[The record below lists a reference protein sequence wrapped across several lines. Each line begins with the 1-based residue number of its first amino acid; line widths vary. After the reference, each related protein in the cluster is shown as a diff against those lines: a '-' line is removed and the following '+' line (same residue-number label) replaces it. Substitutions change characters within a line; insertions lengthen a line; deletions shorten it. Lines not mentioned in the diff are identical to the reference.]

1 MLKQSAGDLV
11 VQRVMHNSPG
21 MRADLVVGDEIL
33 AINGFR
39 VRCIDA
45 VADLMR
51 NCRDVK
57 LSFARRGLMKETLLQ
72 PETAIE
78 SWRLD
83 MDPQASS
90 GQLALREQWFKNV

>member
-1 MLKQSAGDLV
+1 MLNQSAGDLV

-39 VRCIDA
+39 VRCIEA
-45 VADLMR
+45 VADLIR
-51 NCRDVK
+51 NCREIK
-57 LSFARRGLMKETLLQ
+57 LSFARRGLMKETFLQ
-72 PETAIE
+72 PDTAIE

-83 MDPQASS
+83 IDPQASS
-90 GQLALREQWFKNV
+90 GQLALREQWFKTV

>member
-1 MLKQSAGDLV
+1 
-11 VQRVMHNSPG
+11 

-83 MDPQASS
+83 IDPQASS